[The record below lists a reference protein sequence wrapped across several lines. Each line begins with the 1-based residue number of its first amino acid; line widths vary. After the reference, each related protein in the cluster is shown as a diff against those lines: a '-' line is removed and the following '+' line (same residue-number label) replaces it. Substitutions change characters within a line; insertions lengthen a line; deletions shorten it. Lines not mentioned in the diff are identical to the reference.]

1 MCLCLTWGF
10 VKSAW
15 LFLVIGRLLWG
26 IDWPRGLCALE
37 YSGVAVTNAFSY
49 LVPTG
54 AIKLDMSPVHD
65 TPLACLSTELIPL
78 LPVPEKNIRPI
89 KEVLEFP
96 SSEVYVPHNIYRW
109 VGYRIDENEIRSS
122 IYGLRSAVWPMRACL
137 NVCYEAFWLFH
148 ILVCCDNSVIYW
160 YILELHRYLMHF
172 HWVRPFVSLCLHRN
186 LLFLYPQRLNFVNRL
201 TSARNITIKIQFMS
215 GEDPACALPVSAG
228 DYSKHLL
235 WIRLSF
241 NICS

>member
-1 MCLCLTWGF
+1 MGLFF
-10 VKSAW
+10 VSG
-15 LFLVIGRLLWG
+15 LLLWG
-26 IDWPRGLCALE
+26 IDWPSGLCALE

-109 VGYRIDENEIRSS
+109 VGYRINENEIRCS
-122 IYGLRSAVWPMRACL
+122 IYELKSAVWPMSVNGPAARL
-137 NVCYEAFWLFH
+137 NVCYDAFWQFH
-148 ILVCCDNSVIYW
+148 TLVCCDNSVTYW
-160 YILELHRYLMHF
+160 YILELHRY
-172 HWVRPFVSLCLHRN
+172 
-186 LLFLYPQRLNFVNRL
+186 
-201 TSARNITIKIQFMS
+201 
-215 GEDPACALPVSAG
+215 
-228 DYSKHLL
+228 
-235 WIRLSF
+235 
-241 NICS
+241 